1 MLITVSRQYGAGG
14 SRVAGLVADRL
25 GWTLVDND
33 LIDRVAARAGL
44 SRDEVADHDERAPGF
59 LERIARALAAS
70 SAEILTADTAQA
82 LKPMDE
88 PQLVDLT
95 ERVVREIGAQGKVVF
110 VGRAAVAVLARQ
122 PEALHVQVVAPME
135 ARIREAMTRLSADAK
150 EAERVTRETDAS
162 RDRFHREYYGRDRG
176 DPAGYHLV
184 VNSAALGYEGA
195 AEVIVQRA
203 RALGWG

>member
-14 SRVAGLVADRL
+14 SRIAALVAERL

-44 SRDEVADHDERAPGF
+44 SRDEVAGHDERSPGF
-59 LERIARALAAS
+59 VERIVRALAAS
-70 SAEILTADTAQA
+70 SAEILTPETAEA
-82 LKPMDE
+82 MRPTEE
-88 PQLVDLT
+88 PRLVDIT
-95 ERVVREIGAQGKVVF
+95 ERVVREIGADGKVVF
-110 VGRAAVAVLARQ
+110 VGRAAVAVLAHY
-122 PEALHVQVVAPME
+122 PEAFHVHIVAPE
-135 ARIREAMTRLSADAK
+135 PVRIRETMTRLGVEAR
-150 EAERVTRETDAS
+150 EAEKVMRATDAS
-162 RDRFHREYYGRDRG
+162 RDRYHREHYQRDRG

-184 VNSAALGYEGA
+184 LNSAALGYEGA